1 MSVKMILGN
10 TERTKLDFPLS
21 EAAPCKHKEANMR
34 NLHVLLLVL
43 ALGLASGQTAPAEV
57 RDTNLN
63 MLGPLLSLAAKA
75 LSIDPSTGIEHLHL
89 AAVLDGAIISEHDR
103 LLTVHGDR
111 TFTALVTVAAQT
123 PLQPACPLEVLLGS
137 EAADESS
144 HGVQDGRRITILP
157 AAEVTR
163 RLQSTSI
170 PGALLP
176 GPSPLSLPLDQ
187 RLTVSA
193 VRLGDPIPDSE
204 NPLNGLIVFYMYLS
218 TDAER
223 MPPGAPG
230 VTTDD

>member
-1 MSVKMILGN
+1 
-10 TERTKLDFPLS
+10 
-21 EAAPCKHKEANMR
+21 MR

-63 MLGPLLSLAAKA
+63 MLGPLLSLAAKT

-111 TFTALVTVAAQT
+111 TFTALVTVAAHT
-123 PLQPACPLEVLLGS
+123 PPNPGCPLEVLLGS
-137 EAADESS
+137 ELADESS
-144 HGVQDGRRITILP
+144 HVFQHGRRITCLP

-187 RLTVSA
+187 WLTVSA
-193 VRLGDPIPDSE
+193 VRFGDPIPDSE